1 MQHRISL
8 HAPGWRFVVAVL
20 ALAAIGSG
28 CAGRAYRASRLPPN
42 LIAPSVL
49 DLETINLS
57 GLADQSVSA
66 EVVQPGDVVDVT
78 MINDFAKLTTTTNP
92 IRVGDD
98 GTLMVP
104 LVGRV
109 VIGGMEIE
117 RAEQVVNSESVSRGI
132 FRHPAITL
140 TMKQCRTHRV
150 TVTGAVT
157 KPGTHDL
164 PRGSTSLMAAL
175 LAAEGLTKEAGT
187 DVEIRR
193 TDSRGALA
201 AIEQQA
207 ALNGAA
213 SPVSYEQPA
222 QLEVVHVNLKAA
234 ADGVIKIPNLRDGD
248 VVHVA
253 KRNVPPLYVMGL
265 VARPGAFPYPLSQE
279 IRVLDA
285 LTLAGGVSNALAED
299 IVVIRRMPGANE
311 PARITVSLQD
321 AKSGQDNMTL
331 APGDIVSVERTAA
344 TSALE
349 ALQMF
354 FRVSVGGN
362 VSWF

>member
-1 MQHRISL
+1 MQHRNSL
-8 HAPGWRFVVAVL
+8 RAPGWRLV
-20 ALAAIGSG
+20 AAILILTSISSG
-28 CAGRAYRASRLPPN
+28 CAGRVFRASRLPPN
-42 LIAPSVL
+42 LVAPSVL

-57 GLADQSVSA
+57 GLSDESVSA
-66 EVVQPGDVVDVT
+66 EVIQPGDVLDVT
-78 MINDFAKLTTTTNP
+78 MINDFTKLTTSTNP
-92 IRVGDD
+92 IRVADD

-109 VIGGMEIE
+109 AVGGMEIE
-117 RAEQVVNSESVSRGI
+117 RAEQVVNNESISRGI
-132 FRHPAITL
+132 FRHATITL
-140 TMKQCRTHRV
+140 TMKQCRTYRV
-150 TVTGAVT
+150 TVTGAVM
-157 KPGTHDL
+157 KPGTHEL

-175 LAAEGLTKEAGT
+175 LAAEGLSKEAGT

-193 TDSRGALA
+193 TDSRRALA

-207 ALNGAA
+207 AINGAT
-213 SPVSYEQPA
+213 SPVSFEQPTP
-222 QLEVVHVNLKAA
+222 LEIVHVNLKAA
-234 ADGVIKIPNLRDGD
+234 ADGAIKVPDLRDGD

-265 VARPGAFPYPLSQE
+265 VVRPGSFPYPLSQE
-279 IRVLDA
+279 MRVLDA

-299 IVVIRRMPGANE
+299 IVVIRRMPGAKE

-344 TSALE
+344 TTVLD

-362 VSWF
+362 ISWF